1 MGLSDFERELA
12 TSSKLHGHRDK
23 DRARDRSREHKHRHH
38 RSHRDS
44 GDDRGDEVGKRHKRS
59 RDDHSS
65 RRKRED
71 GDDAHRHRKKRRSAS
86 PERSALKPA
95 AEAPVKVFDSASDDD
110 EDAWVEK
117 EAAPAEETLNAR
129 GEDLNGSKV
138 NRDAWMQEPSA
149 LDVDYVQRSRK
160 QQEPKGHFVSA
171 QESHELKVHSSEV
184 KSHLADLARDFD
196 DEEDGDEE
204 EGDGQ
209 VIDEPAQHE
218 VSYTFGDSASSWR
231 MNKVRNIYRKAEETK
246 RSVDDVALE
255 IYGDLRDFDDAR
267 EEERELDRR
276 KTYGKEYVG
285 LEKPSGEF
293 FEERKLKAGIQRASS
308 SHDEQ
313 LPAKSTQGEV
323 LEESVAPHQPAVLDT
338 TALNRLKAQVM
349 RAKLMKAPNAA
360 NLEQEYDIALAAS
373 QSGKPDP
380 SSVLLTAS
388 DSRHLTDRSGE
399 VTPLTNK
406 RGTERGLVIE
416 NENMSIADMV
426 RSEKRS
432 RNQFSSSTADLA
444 SRIAKD
450 ATFTNDLDYQDENA
464 SNLAKAAPKSS
475 VNLRNTAILDYQS
488 TQRALQSCALCYHD
502 ELTGEAALPQAP
514 VVSLATRT
522 YLTLATEPELAPHST
537 VIVPLQHHANLLEC
551 DEDEWEELRNFMKSL
566 TRFHAA
572 RNKSVLFYEN
582 AAFAFGSR
590 HPHAALVAVPVADHL
605 AEPAPA
611 YFKEAILASASE
623 WSQHKPLIDT
633 LALAQKGVGRSAFR
647 RSLPKEMPYVHVWF
661 SLDGGLGHVVEEV
674 GKWPKGDLWVREVLG
689 GMLGLE
695 RGVWAKQGRWERRD
709 RRVEGFRGKWKGFDW
724 TAALVGDR

>member
-12 TSSKLHGHRDK
+12 TSGKSHGHRDK
-23 DRARDRSREHKHRHH
+23 DRDRERSREHKHRHH
-38 RSHRDS
+38 RSHRDREDAR
-44 GDDRGDEVGKRHKRS
+44 DDESRRRHKRS
-59 RDDHSS
+59 REEGNS
-65 RRKRED
+65 RRKREH
-71 GDDAHRHRKKRRSAS
+71 GDDAHRHRKKRRSVS
-86 PERSALKPA
+86 PERGTTKSTE
-95 AEAPVKVFDSASDDD
+95 EAPLKVFDSASDDE

-117 EAAPAEETLNAR
+117 EAVPAEETLDAR

-138 NRDAWMQEPSA
+138 SRDAWMQEPSA

-160 QQEPKGHFVSA
+160 QQDPKGHFVSA

-184 KSHLADLARDFD
+184 KSHLADLERHFD
-196 DEEDGDEE
+196 DDEGE
-204 EGDGQ
+204 AVGKGDGK
-209 VIDEPAQHE
+209 VTDEPAQHE
-218 VSYTFGDSASSWR
+218 VNYTFGDSASSWR
-231 MNKVRNIYRKAEETK
+231 MNKLRNIYRKAEETK

-255 IYGDLRDFDDAR
+255 IYGNLHDFDDAR

-293 FEERKLKAGIQRASS
+293 FEERKLKAGIHRSPS
-308 SHDEQ
+308 GHDEQ
-313 LPAKSTQGEV
+313 QPANSTPGEV
-323 LEESVAPHQPAVLDT
+323 MEESATAHRSAILDT

-349 RAKLMKAPNAA
+349 RAKLMKAPNAKP
-360 NLEQEYDIALAAS
+360 LEQQYNIALAAS

-406 RGTERGLVIE
+406 RGTERGLVVE
-416 NENMSIADMV
+416 NEDMSIADMV

-450 ATFTNDLDYQDENA
+450 ATFNNDLDYQDENA

-475 VNLRNTAILDYQS
+475 VNLRNTAISEYQS
-488 TQRALQSCALCYHD
+488 TQRALQSCALCSHD
-502 ELTGEAALPQAP
+502 ELSGDAALPQAP

-590 HPHAALVAVPVADHL
+590 HPHAALVAIPVADHL
-605 AEPAPA
+605 AEQAPA
-611 YFKEAILASASE
+611 YFKEAILSSASE

-633 LALAQKGVGRSAFR
+633 LALAQKGAGRGAFR

-674 GKWPKGDLWVREVLG
+674 NKWPKGDLWVREVLG
-689 GMLGLE
+689 GMSGLE

-724 TAALVGDR
+724 TAALVAEA